1 MISRVA
7 EHCFWMSRYLERA
20 ENTARVLEV
29 NQTLLLDFPVPLEQQ
44 WQPLLI
50 ISGIHDM
57 PKDADGETV
66 QHHLTWEPSNP
77 ASITSSI
84 AAARE
89 NARNIREVISADCWE
104 RLNYY
109 YLWIQSSQARVLYHD
124 DRSAFYSQIKRIN
137 QLMSGI
143 SEGTMSH
150 GEAWDFF
157 QLGKYLERACQTA
170 RILDVKYHILLPT
183 VDQVGTPIDNAH
195 WVAILMSCS
204 GYEPFHMQRPGADPG
219 IAVSDFLIFDSI
231 FPRSVRFCLG
241 KSRAAAYSISG
252 RPIGRPGN
260 AAERALD
267 DLVDWLNLTRID
279 DFVEAGLHQALTNVI
294 DRIHGIG
301 AAIHRSYFDQRDS
314 PTPEVVEAHSQQPV
328 LAAPASTS
336 APAPFSPNASHQI
349 TS

>member
-66 QHHLTWEPSNP
+66 QHHLTWETSNP
-77 ASITSSI
+77 ASIASSI

-89 NARNIREVISADCWE
+89 NARNIREVISADFWE
-104 RLNYY
+104 RLNFY
-109 YLWIQSSQARVLYHD
+109 YLWIQSSHARSLYHD

-137 QLMSGI
+137 QLMTGI

-157 QLGKYLERACQTA
+157 QLGKYLERSCQTA

-204 GYEPFHMQRPGADPG
+204 GYEPFHKQRPGADPG

-241 KSRAAAYSISG
+241 KCRAAAYAISG
-252 RPIGRPGN
+252 RPFGRPGN
-260 AAERALD
+260 AAECALD
-267 DLVDWLNLTRID
+267 KLVDWLNLTRVD
-279 DFVEAGLHQALTNVI
+279 DFVAAGLHEALTTVI

-301 AAIHRSYFDQRDS
+301 EAIHRTYFDQRDS
-314 PTPEVVEAHSQQPV
+314 LTPPESSEARSQKPV
-328 LAAPASTS
+328 LAASAS
-336 APAPFSPNASHQI
+336 FSPNASHR
-349 TS
+349 TLL